1 MRLPTYSMQ
10 NQQHFDLSVTVV
22 SSACLSATVVS
33 SAFPTCS
40 ESWCKN
46 RGLLIVRA
54 SDRCTPFPLP
64 SNCLPQVPAPMAKG
78 KFEAA
83 AEIAKNLP
91 RHASLKRSG
100 DDELYVRISIPARQK
115 FLTDF
120 CSCTHTTC
128 KVGLSAVPAGHP

>member
-1 MRLPTYSMQ
+1 
-10 NQQHFDLSVTVV
+10 
-22 SSACLSATVVS
+22 
-33 SAFPTCS
+33 
-40 ESWCKN
+40 
-46 RGLLIVRA
+46 
-54 SDRCTPFPLP
+54 
-64 SNCLPQVPAPMAKG
+64 MAKE

-100 DDELYVRISIPARQK
+100 DDELYVRISIPARQR

-128 KVGLSAVPAGHP
+128 KVGLNAVAAGHP